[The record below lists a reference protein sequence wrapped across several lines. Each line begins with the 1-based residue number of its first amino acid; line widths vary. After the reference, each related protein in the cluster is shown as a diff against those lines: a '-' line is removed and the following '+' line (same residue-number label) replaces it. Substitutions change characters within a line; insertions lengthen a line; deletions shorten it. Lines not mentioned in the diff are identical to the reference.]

1 VRVDVLVVGAG
12 PAGLAA
18 ALSARA
24 LGLEVAVIDR
34 AAVPFEKVG
43 ETVPPGVWSLL
54 RALGVA
60 DAVERAGFARVGGIH
75 VRLGEATRLEPFD
88 RRQGLGLQLERARF
102 EALLEAAARARGVDV
117 RRGVALRAVLRAGDR
132 VVGARLDAR
141 EGTSDLEVGV
151 LVDASGPARAL
162 ARRLELRVER
172 GPGTVGITGY
182 VPSTSTRARDETV
195 YEALDDGW
203 LWSVQRADGLRNVTV
218 GVDRDALRATRD
230 PAAVHA
236 AAWAQARVIPRGT
249 REEAATPL
257 VVHDATA
264 TWVERH
270 AGPGWLLVGDAAST
284 VDPLTAHGVVKA
296 LASGLRAGALAR
308 ALLGDASVAADA
320 EAFVAWSDRE
330 ERARYAATTRALFE
344 EAGHRGA
351 PFWEARRAALAGQ
364 AAAPSDGLSRERMLD
379 ALTRGDGGETPIRT
393 SEDLTLEVRPS
404 LRRGRIERAS
414 RLVVGGWCADV
425 PAELD
430 EAALAAALGPP
441 GSVRNA
447 TTLFEAYARAAGAEP
462 HVGLA
467 KQLTQALASLAE
479 RGGVAV
485 ERP

>member
-1 VRVDVLVVGAG
+1 MRVDVLVVGAG

-24 LGLEVAVIDR
+24 LGLEVAVVDR
-34 AAVPFEKVG
+34 AAAPFDKVG
-43 ETVPPGVWSLL
+43 ETVPPGVWALL
-54 RALGVA
+54 RALGVG
-60 DAVERAGFARVGGIH
+60 DAVERAGFAQVGGIH

-102 EALLEAAARARGVDV
+102 EALLEAAARAGGVEV
-117 RRGVALRAVLRAGDR
+117 RRGVALRAVHRTGER

-141 EGTSDLEVGV
+141 EHTEDIEVGV
-151 LVDASGPARAL
+151 LVDASGPARVL

-172 GPGTVGITGY
+172 GPGTVGLTRY
-182 VPSTSTRARDETV
+182 VPSPAARARDETV

-218 GVDRDALRATRD
+218 GVDRDALRAARD

-236 AAWAQARVIPRGT
+236 AAWARARVMPRDT
-249 REEAATPL
+249 REGAAGPL

-296 LASGLRAGALAR
+296 LAGGLRAGALAR
-308 ALLGDASVAADA
+308 ALLGDATTAADA

-330 ERARYAATTRALFE
+330 ERARYAATTRALFA
-344 EAGHRGA
+344 EAGHAGA
-351 PFWEARRAALAGQ
+351 PFWEARRAALADQ
-364 AAAPSDGLSRERMLD
+364 ANAPSDGAARERLLE

-393 SEDLTLEVRPS
+393 RPGLALEVRPS
-404 LRRGRIERAS
+404 LRRGRIERAP
-414 RLVVGGWCADV
+414 RLVVGAWCADV
-425 PAELD
+425 PADLD
-430 EAALAAALGPP
+430 EAALAEALGPP
-441 GSVRNA
+441 GSIQSAAHV
-447 TTLFEAYARAAGAEP
+447 FEAYARMAGATP

-467 KQLTQALASLAE
+467 KQLTQALASLVE
-479 RGGVAV
+479 RGGVAL
-485 ERP
+485 EPR